1 MELQWPLILFTFF
14 LCLCGGVLAFQG
26 LLTFLGKGK
35 ETQKVALIVA
45 FVALVVGGISVFTH
59 LQHWERIFNGFSA
72 LIVGKGE
79 YGMSGIGLEMWGCVI
94 FAITV
99 GLYFLFM
106 RRSDDGV
113 PPKWCAVLAMAV
125 GIALPVV
132 TGDSY
137 LMAALPAW
145 NTPLL
150 ILYYLMNT
158 LVMGS
163 LAMMII
169 SHAVKCTDS
178 IELLGKVAFVSIVVQ
193 AVVVIIYAIY
203 VTMLGGSWTDIEYY
217 FDPTLPDT
225 PMVDEAAAT
234 TMVAGVRGVIF
245 WLGVV
250 LLGCAAPAGA
260 LYLLKKK
267 PVDDESKKR
276 IYFIGA
282 FVCVV
287 IGGIIWRCL
296 LYQVAISA
304 FALY

>member
-35 ETQKVALIVA
+35 ETQKIALIVA
-45 FVALVVGGISVFTH
+45 FVALVIGGISVFTH
-59 LQHWERIFNGFSA
+59 LQHWERIFNGFGA
-72 LIVGKGE
+72 LLVGKGE

-94 FAITV
+94 FAVTEI
-99 GLYFLFM
+99 LYFLFM
-106 RRSDDGV
+106 RRSEEGV
-113 PPKWCAVLAMAV
+113 PPKWCAVLAMIV

-150 ILYYLMNT
+150 IIYYLLNT
-158 LVMGS
+158 LVLGS
-163 LAMMII
+163 LTMLII
-169 SHAVKCTDS
+169 SEVVKSADAA
-178 IELLGKVAFVSIVVQ
+178 ELLGKVALIAVAVQ
-193 AVVVIIYAIY
+193 AVVVLVYAIY
-203 VTMLGGSWTDIEYY
+203 IGSLGASWTDIAFY

-225 PMVDEAAAT
+225 PMVDAVAAT
-234 TMVAGVRGVIF
+234 AIVTGARAVSF
-245 WLGVV
+245 WLGAIVV
-250 LLGCAAPAGA
+250 GCAAPAGL
-260 LYLLKKK
+260 LYLLKRKSELEEKK
-267 PVDDESKKR
+267 LV
-276 IYFIGA
+276 ILA
-282 FVCVV
+282 AALLCAVV
-287 IGGIIWRCL
+287 GGIIWRGI